1 MEFGICGGAWNQYP
15 TDTQRQLKVWGSQK
29 LHLDFRLYWGSVLLT
44 PMLFKGQ
51 LYLDPQLR
59 QNSRLK
65 FLFRK
70 NREISAATNPSHL
83 LRLKPQLSTVEGTHV
98 RAVVRPGRSLP
109 EQGRDSLCG
118 NPPGFSESKP

>member
-83 LRLKPQLSTVEGTHV
+83 LRLKPQCVHC
-98 RAVVRPGRSLP
+98 GRNAR
-109 EQGRDSLCG
+109 QGRG
-118 NPPGFSESKP
+118 EAWEVPAGARP